1 MANKGEWSEPYVAI
15 RVLGEGKLY
24 LADENGNKN
33 NFEWMD
39 IMELIRHETA
49 TRIVKYKYNE
59 IELIVDIYVNDNQ
72 IISIPA
78 NEFLKI
84 ADSLAQEITTGTGS
98 SFDVSENITDF
109 FRKIELT
116 HIKAKSIDKSDLFL
130 TVRDPRASVIREHI
144 GFSIKSAFG
153 KDPTLFNTA
162 KASATVYRVIG
173 MTDEL
178 MEDINNIFDVKGHAA
193 VSERCDALIN
203 NNCELIFE
211 GFPIAARAGVAAF
224 KENLDLIDPRLI
236 CVIDYMLRNH
246 FVTHNRETDL
256 NIIINDIINENPCGI
271 LRPEIKYPYMIKSF
285 LYAAYCGMTAST
297 LWDGTSQI
305 NGGFIKVNSNGEV
318 VAHYALE
325 SDAFKSYLF
334 NNCYLEFPSTG
345 EGHGNYGK
353 VYKENGNYYFRF
365 NFQIRYR

>member
-1 MANKGEWSEPYVAI
+1 MLSKLSQNKLRRYLTVANKGEWSEPYVAI

-173 MTDEL
+173 L
-178 MEDINNIFDVKGHAA
+178 SLIHI
-193 VSERCDALIN
+193 SEPTR
-203 NNCELIFE
+203 
-211 GFPIAARAGVAAF
+211 
-224 KENLDLIDPRLI
+224 
-236 CVIDYMLRNH
+236 H
-246 FVTHNRETDL
+246 
-256 NIIINDIINENPCGI
+256 
-271 LRPEIKYPYMIKSF
+271 
-285 LYAAYCGMTAST
+285 
-297 LWDGTSQI
+297 
-305 NGGFIKVNSNGEV
+305 
-318 VAHYALE
+318 
-325 SDAFKSYLF
+325 
-334 NNCYLEFPSTG
+334 
-345 EGHGNYGK
+345 
-353 VYKENGNYYFRF
+353 
-365 NFQIRYR
+365 